1 MVEKVASRGCAAPA
15 RCQSL
20 ALRAA
25 ILGPGR
31 ALPLRVGRIAHY
43 THAQHTPAEH
53 ASQNI
58 FCLSISLPHSHSSFP
73 VSQLPFVSLD
83 DVVT

>member
-1 MVEKVASRGCAAPA
+1 MVEKVASRGFAAPA

-31 ALPLRVGRIAHY
+31 ALPAARARTAPVSSVGDAATQLASRACRGRIDENSHLSLFRFIFS
-43 THAQHTPAEH
+43 PAGL
-53 ASQNI
+53 A
-58 FCLSISLPHSHSSFP
+58 
-73 VSQLPFVSLD
+73 
-83 DVVT
+83 

>member
-1 MVEKVASRGCAAPA
+1 MVEKVASRGFAAPA

-31 ALPLRVGRIAHY
+31 ALPAARARTA
-43 THAQHTPAEH
+43 
-53 ASQNI
+53 
-58 FCLSISLPHSHSSFP
+58 P
-73 VSQLPFVSLD
+73 VSTASDSVGDAATQLASRACRGPIDENSHLSLFRFIFSPAGLA
-83 DVVT
+83 

>member
-1 MVEKVASRGCAAPA
+1 MVEKVASRGFAAPA

-31 ALPLRVGRIAHY
+31 ALPAARARTAPVTASDSVGDAATQLASRACRGPIDENSHLSLFRFIFS
-43 THAQHTPAEH
+43 PAGL
-53 ASQNI
+53 A
-58 FCLSISLPHSHSSFP
+58 
-73 VSQLPFVSLD
+73 
-83 DVVT
+83 